1 MAHPRRADMFVGVLY
16 VTVRAGPPRQ
26 NEHARPQGLWR
37 LQDPGADGQPG
48 FSATS
53 ERDNMRGG
61 RFVISYLYEHQ
72 RKVHWVGPHVVESAG
87 KVEADSATKDIRPRF
102 VLILE
107 EKWRFDRCCAVWQ
120 VWIFFLLNFQD
131 VLHVLEPLCRV
142 PGFALALISCLRLP
156 EEKQPSLPPNL
167 SPAMATKQYNH
178 H

>member
-61 RFVISYLYEHQ
+61 RFVIAYLYMSTNEKYIGLDHTWWKALG
-72 RKVHWVGPHVVESAG
+72 RS
-87 KVEADSATKDIRPRF
+87 RPIARPKTSDHASF
-102 VLILE
+102 
-107 EKWRFDRCCAVWQ
+107 
-120 VWIFFLLNFQD
+120 
-131 VLHVLEPLCRV
+131 
-142 PGFALALISCLRLP
+142 
-156 EEKQPSLPPNL
+156 
-167 SPAMATKQYNH
+167 
-178 H
+178 